1 MLLNNFRL
9 NNFINTSKTKGA
21 LGEYYMVMDNCG
33 GQNKNRMVLRFF
45 LMMCKL
51 GILKK
56 AGNIYLV
63 RGHTKNACDCMFM
76 LLKQHFHYKNL
87 YTMGHLHTN
96 LNKNDG
102 VKAILITG
110 EQFFDLDKILDIY
123 YKRPESGSVNTTH
136 IFTMSADKPGIME
149 LKDSTDSVVRVQD
162 LRRGNLSDADRVAGL
177 TRALLT
183 IQPMKKSGLKP
194 IKQI

>member
-1 MLLNNFRL
+1 
-9 NNFINTSKTKGA
+9 
-21 LGEYYMVMDNCG
+21 
-33 GQNKNRMVLRFF
+33 
-45 LMMCKL
+45 
-51 GILKK
+51 
-56 AGNIYLV
+56 
-63 RGHTKNACDCMFM
+63 
-76 LLKQHFHYKNL
+76 
-87 YTMGHLHTN
+87 MGHLHTN

-102 VKAILITG
+102 VEAILITG

-183 IQPMKKSGLKP
+183 IQPMKKPGLKP
-194 IKQI
+194 IKQIELATKWHGGASQADTGKFRLDIKLDATASGCPQFAKWKIQQLEFTLG